1 MMKGTNLILIIPLL
15 IWSCVDNKSNKEKS
29 DLSNSSITSSSL
41 YIEEELPYIVTDMI
55 LRGHYPTDS
64 ILNERNDTLLI
75 ERVEDKD
82 QTVLTIRVSEA
93 FIMADTYYI
102 DKKNKIVA
110 DFDEDGM
117 SDIIIQ
123 VHSEHGASGTTSNW
137 YLFLKRDRG
146 YEFTNQFDLN
156 GLVFEN
162 IPKIKDAWNGRFN
175 FEKTE
180 GNLLVGNSYYFTS
193 GDAYCCPTL
202 YAAEKYK
209 YNLKENNFER
219 VYQSELQKKSY

>member
-29 DLSNSSITSSSL
+29 DLSNSSFTNSSL
-41 YIEEELPYIVTDMI
+41 YVEEELPYIVTDMI

-117 SDIIIQ
+117 NDIIIQ
-123 VHSEHGASGTTSNW
+123 VHSEHGASGTASSW

-219 VYQSELQKKSY
+219 VYQSELKKKS